1 MIPFTC
7 TKCDICTANNY
18 TPLIGDGNLN
28 ANIMFV
34 TKNPSTFE
42 IKNNVPLVDK
52 SGLLFQKYLDLFNF
66 SRDIVYIT
74 NCVKCRTPSNRLP
87 TDTEIYNCRDYL
99 EQEINEVKPKII
111 MLLGNTAI
119 RSYFKLAYTVLGI
132 TAEELNANY
141 MIHDNKI
148 IIFSIHPINGLYY
161 PEARKALFNSFIT
174 LVKLYR
180 IINPGHTTNISS
192 EEYNK

>member
-1 MIPFTC
+1 MNSFTC
-7 TKCDICTANNY
+7 TKCDICIANDY

-42 IKNNVPLVDK
+42 IKNNVPLVDR
-52 SGLLFQKYLDLFNF
+52 SGLLFQRYLDLFNF

-74 NCVKCRTPSNRLP
+74 NCVKCRTPGNRLP
-87 TDTEIYNCRDYL
+87 TDREIYNCRDYL
-99 EQEINEVKPKII
+99 EQEIIEVKPKLI

-148 IIFSIHPINGLYY
+148 IVFSIHPINGLYY
-161 PEARKALFNSFIT
+161 PEARKALFNSFMT

-180 IINPGHTTNISS
+180 IINPGHSINIQL
-192 EEYNK
+192 